1 MFSRQKILAGMLK
14 ACEKRSIP
22 LDILEDAAFQVERTL
37 RETGR
42 GEVTS
47 KEVGE
52 LVMERL
58 RKIDDVAYVRFASVY
73 REFRDLGGFRDELE
87 RILAEREEASKSGH
101 KLG

>member
-1 MFSRQKILAGMLK
+1 MFSRQKILAGILK
-14 ACEKRSIP
+14 ACEKRPIP
-22 LDILEDAAFQVERTL
+22 LDTLEDAAFQVERAL
-37 RETGR
+37 RETGK

-87 RILAEREEASKSGH
+87 RILAEREDGTRNSH
-101 KLG
+101 R